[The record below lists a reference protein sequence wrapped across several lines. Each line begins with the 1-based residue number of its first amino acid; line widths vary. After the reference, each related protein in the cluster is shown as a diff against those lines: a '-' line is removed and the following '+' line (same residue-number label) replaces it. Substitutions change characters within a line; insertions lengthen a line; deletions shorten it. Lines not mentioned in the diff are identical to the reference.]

1 MESFLT
7 DPSNLDEYIQ
17 CRQLIE
23 SSLICFIEN
32 QDDMEEIYQNLIQIF
47 NDYKISE
54 KPDDLKE
61 ILSIIIS
68 ISNDFHRNLNFWEK
82 IQKIIL
88 FFRDQIMKFWS
99 NIERF
104 HIFKTN
110 KRLLLF
116 LFNEKIVI
124 LDNQIIN
131 TFFDIKFVNNNY
143 IPYFYPEINS
153 MLKNNLD
160 IEENIIKNICYE
172 EDIFLE
178 KRKNGENDTLLCKII
193 QRDLIDEFIIY
204 INKEKIPISSRIM
217 TSIFE
222 TNSFLLEN
230 CPTLL
235 EYSAFYGS
243 VQIFRY
249 LINKGAK
256 FTPSLLNFSIHGQN
270 HEIIEKTMNNQNNTF
285 KSYIRCLNESIK
297 CHCCGLTQFIF
308 DSYLKKSIENRTVD
322 TKPFIIFSKF

>member
-32 QDDMEEIYQNLIQIF
+32 QDDMEENYQNLIQIF

-116 LFNEKIVI
+116 LFDEKIVI
-124 LDNQIIN
+124 LDNQII
-131 TFFDIKFVNNNY
+131 
-143 IPYFYPEINS
+143 
-153 MLKNNLD
+153 
-160 IEENIIKNICYE
+160 
-172 EDIFLE
+172 
-178 KRKNGENDTLLCKII
+178 
-193 QRDLIDEFIIY
+193 
-204 INKEKIPISSRIM
+204 
-217 TSIFE
+217 
-222 TNSFLLEN
+222 
-230 CPTLL
+230 
-235 EYSAFYGS
+235 
-243 VQIFRY
+243 
-249 LINKGAK
+249 
-256 FTPSLLNFSIHGQN
+256 
-270 HEIIEKTMNNQNNTF
+270 
-285 KSYIRCLNESIK
+285 
-297 CHCCGLTQFIF
+297 
-308 DSYLKKSIENRTVD
+308 
-322 TKPFIIFSKF
+322 